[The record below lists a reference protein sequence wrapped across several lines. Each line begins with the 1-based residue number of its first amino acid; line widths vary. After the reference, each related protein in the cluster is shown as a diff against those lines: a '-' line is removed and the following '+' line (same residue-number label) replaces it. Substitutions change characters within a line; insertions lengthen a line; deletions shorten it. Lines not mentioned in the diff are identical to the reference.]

1 MSVRVDEE
9 ITFRRLEVLLAFME
23 TGNLVR
29 AADKLGISPV
39 SVHRALHSLESGT
52 RCALFRHEGR
62 NLHPNDAAH
71 ALAEVAREVLRT
83 MSEGIRS
90 TREVAGYSA
99 DRIRIGSL
107 YSLTH
112 HTVPA
117 LVMGMK
123 LRKPDIQTEL
133 ILGSNADLLQKLR
146 DGAVDAALM
155 GMGTSEGAADV
166 EAEPLFEDDI
176 FFAAPVGSRYA
187 ERDQIDLACCADE
200 RFVTLTEG
208 FVTFS
213 GFVESF
219 RIAGFSPNVV
229 MTTGDIFSLMN
240 LVSGGV
246 GCTLL
251 PGRVRSVMPQGVQF
265 IPLQPR
271 YLMRQTIGLHFLRTR
286 ERDPNLLALL
296 TVCRLTRAGSAVHAR
311 SSGPG

>member
-1 MSVRVDEE
+1 MAAHPPDVAMRDRVDEE
-9 ITFRRLEVLLAFME
+9 ITFRRLEILLAFME
-23 TGNLVR
+23 TGNLAR
-29 AADKLGISPV
+29 AAEKLDTSPV
-39 SVHRALHSLESGT
+39 SVHRALHSLESGL

-62 NLHPNDAAH
+62 NLHPTDAAQ
-71 ALAEVAREVLRT
+71 ALADVAREVLRT
-83 MSEGIRS
+83 MSAGIRS
-90 TREVAGYSA
+90 TREVAGYCA

-112 HTVPA
+112 QTVPA

-133 ILGSNADLLQKLR
+133 VLGSNADLLQKLR
-146 DGAVDAALM
+146 DGSVDAALM
-155 GMGTSEGAADV
+155 GSPEGASDV
-166 EAEPLFEDDI
+166 ESEPLFVDDI

-187 ERDQIDLACCADE
+187 AQDEVDLSACADE
-200 RFVTLTEG
+200 RFVSLSEG
-208 FVTFS
+208 FVTYI

-219 RIAGFSPNVV
+219 RIAGFTPNVV
-229 MTTGDIFSLMN
+229 MKTGDIFSLMN
-240 LVSGGV
+240 LVSGGI

-251 PGRVRSVMPQGVQF
+251 PGRVRNVMPREVQF

-296 TVCRLTRAGSAVHAR
+296 AVCRRAR
-311 SSGPG
+311 PQPL

>member
-1 MSVRVDEE
+1 MLHRIDDE

-23 TGNLVR
+23 TGNLAR
-29 AADKLGISPV
+29 AAEKLDTSAV
-39 SVHRALHSLESGT
+39 SVHRALHGLEAGL

-62 NLHPNDAAH
+62 NLHPTEAAQ

-107 YSLTH
+107 YSLSH

-117 LVMGMK
+117 LVMAMK
-123 LRKPDIQTEL
+123 LRKPDVQTEL
-133 ILGSNADLLQKLR
+133 VLGSNADLLQKLR

-155 GMGTSEGAADV
+155 GSPEGTADI
-166 EAEPLFEDDI
+166 ETEPLFVDDI
-176 FFAAPVGSRYA
+176 FFAAPAGSRYA
-187 ERDQIDLACCADE
+187 ALDEIDLAACADE

-208 FVTFS
+208 FVTYS
-213 GFVESF
+213 GFMDAF
-219 RIAGFSPNVV
+219 RVAGFTPNVV
-229 MTTGDIFSLMN
+229 MKTGDIFSLMN
-240 LVSGGV
+240 LVSGGL

-251 PGRVRSVMPQGVQF
+251 PGRVRSVMPQTVQF

-271 YLMRQTIGLHFLRTR
+271 YLMRQSIGLHFLRTR

-296 TVCRLTRAGSAVHAR
+296 AVCRLAR
-311 SSGPG
+311 SELG